1 MKEDDPDEDLEAFKR
16 RKQKQS
22 DQYKRL
28 SKLPLDDLPNDLE
41 NKAFKPDFKYSK
53 KTAFLVQRFG
63 FPMTYTQ
70 KVLNENMNNFCSTVY
85 YLVQK
90 DQGKIA

>member
-1 MKEDDPDEDLEAFKR
+1 MEIDNI
-16 RKQKQS
+16 
-22 DQYKRL
+22 
-28 SKLPLDDLPNDLE
+28 PNDLD

-70 KVLNENMNNFCSTVY
+70 KVLKENQNNFCSTVY
-85 YLVQK
+85 YLVVK
-90 DQGKIA
+90 DQEKIA